1 MKVLPLHCKQLD
13 LGVAWM
19 TTSVPSPVGDVK
31 IVALDTQIGGIFF
44 YYLAQFKKKIPRQC
58 KYFDFSLQIETTDN
72 F

>member
-31 IVALDTQIGGIFF
+31 IVALDTQIRGVFF
-44 YYLAQFKKKIPRQC
+44 YLAQFKQKNSKTV
-58 KYFDFSLQIETTDN
+58 QIFRFLSTDRN
-72 F
+72 HR

>member
-13 LGVAWM
+13 LGVARM

-31 IVALDTQIGGIFF
+31 IVALDTQIRGIFF
-44 YYLAQFKKKIPRQC
+44 YLAQFKQKIPRQY
-58 KYFDFSLQIETTDN
+58 KYFYFSLQIETTYN